1 MITRHHISLACGSTL
16 LMYLPFALDN
26 PFMLAVLV
34 IGTGIGAVIPD
45 IQMKRPK
52 DLSLLYIVWFLVQV
66 FKKTLLQIYITLCAL
81 VLGFR
86 PEADDKRLTHS
97 VPGLL
102 YLAVVITLL
111 NVLAIALFP
120 SGLAVHIL
128 RILSAGILIGLVF
141 HFLEDVCTM
150 KGLCI
155 MYPFDESCRIAGSI
169 RPCNRE
175 DLRIRRFHLMTAG
188 AIGLVVLLF
197 GTGICPENLMWP
209 LSMAALFVCTAMMI
223 LHADVRV
230 TTSA

>member
-1 MITRHHISLACGSTL
+1 
-16 LMYLPFALDN
+16 
-26 PFMLAVLV
+26 
-34 IGTGIGAVIPD
+34 
-45 IQMKRPK
+45 
-52 DLSLLYIVWFLVQV
+52 
-66 FKKTLLQIYITLCAL
+66 
-81 VLGFR
+81 
-86 PEADDKRLTHS
+86 
-97 VPGLL
+97 
-102 YLAVVITLL
+102 
-111 NVLAIALFP
+111 
-120 SGLAVHIL
+120 
-128 RILSAGILIGLVF
+128 
-141 HFLEDVCTM
+141 M